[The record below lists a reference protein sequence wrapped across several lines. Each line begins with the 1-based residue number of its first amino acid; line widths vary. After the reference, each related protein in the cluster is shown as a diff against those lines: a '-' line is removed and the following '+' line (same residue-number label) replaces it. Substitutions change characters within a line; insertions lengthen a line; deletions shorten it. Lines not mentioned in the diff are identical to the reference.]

1 MKNHYQ
7 FLPDQKARKSLAKK
21 LNLKFDESMQDWEY
35 EIADSNRVAEF
46 IEEYD
51 KPETT
56 DKEKESLM
64 EMIIESTNDIFDKN
78 RNAETD
84 KLLFLINE
92 RLIKSI
98 ELHKGTLI
106 YWKSNDFEISKRLA
120 NVEI

>member
-1 MKNHYQ
+1 MKNHSQ

-21 LNLKFDESMQDWEY
+21 LSLKFDESMQDWEY
-35 EIADSNRVAEF
+35 EIADSNRIAEF

-64 EMIIESTNDIFDKN
+64 EMIIDSTNDIFDKAN
-78 RNAETD
+78 NLEIE
-84 KLLFLINE
+84 KFLQLINE

-98 ELHKGTLI
+98 DLHKGTLN
-106 YWKSNDFEISKRLA
+106 YWKSNDFEISKKLA